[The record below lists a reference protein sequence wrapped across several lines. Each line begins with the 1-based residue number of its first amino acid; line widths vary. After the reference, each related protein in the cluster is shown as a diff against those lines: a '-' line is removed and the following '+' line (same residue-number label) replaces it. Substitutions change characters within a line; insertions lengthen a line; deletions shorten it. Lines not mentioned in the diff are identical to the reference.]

1 MPGTPNGRPPS
12 VTPPSATPPS
22 VTPSAGCVGRL
33 FKQQTGPQSSS
44 HPYVRRR
51 HPAVAKSMVSKR
63 RAPTPMA
70 GGLARHRQRASRG
83 AGVIGHGIC
92 CCRAP
97 DHLARWRGA
106 GVPDREPNR
115 PSSVLQSVGGT
126 PILICYRPDH
136 GNVPYTQGAAMTR
149 ILNDFLIFAC
159 ATALVTGIV
168 LAAAT
173 LLI

>member
-1 MPGTPNGRPPS
+1 VSG
-12 VTPPSATPPS
+12 AD
-22 VTPSAGCVGRL
+22 
-33 FKQQTGPQSSS
+33 SSS
-44 HPYVRRR
+44 KPAQTRPRIDPHGRRD
-51 HPAVAKSMVSKR
+51 PAVANHGVEEA
-63 RAPTPMA
+63 RARAKGWRPCT
-70 GGLARHRQRASRG
+70 RHRQRASRG

-92 CCRAP
+92 C
-97 DHLARWRGA
+97 WRSGSFGYAGERGRA